1 MLSYIARGKC
11 ILNKKVINGEFAKH
25 FLAWIYALK
34 YYVLCKIP
42 FYMLKSCIRQSEV
55 VESVVIYS
63 SCDKVIPLDVTLLDF
78 GDMDENN

>member
-1 MLSYIARGKC
+1 
-11 ILNKKVINGEFAKH
+11 
-25 FLAWIYALK
+25 
-34 YYVLCKIP
+34 
-42 FYMLKSCIRQSEV
+42 MLKSCIRQSEV